1 MIKSKF
7 INKYINK
14 HINYILLTIIF
25 MIIFIIS
32 CYYSYLYYFNKLES
46 FTDYIFRNKD
56 IKYYRCQDKLLGKIT
71 QSIFDEHNI
80 INSNEDWDLYYPC
93 GYNNIEKELKGIQII
108 NNYENSDS
116 NSDLNSD
123 LNSDSNSDSNKELK
137 KNNINAKFIF
147 GINGC
152 DRIVS
157 KNNLWT
163 LLESCYG
170 REKASKLIPESFVLN
185 DNEQLNLLKK
195 NFYENKNSIYILK
208 KNVQRKEGLK
218 LTKNLDEIIYAKWE
232 GYILAQKYMSDIY
245 LINNRKV
252 NLRIYVLIMIKNN
265 KIHFYVSRKGK
276 CIYTNKEYNDNDFD
290 FETNITS
297 YNLDM
302 SVYEKNPR
310 FFEELIQY
318 INKNNGEGEGQKL
331 FEKINYI
338 LMNIFKCIAGNI
350 YQSKNIAGSVTF
362 QLFGIDVIFNKNL
375 DPYLLEFNKGPDMQ
389 GRDEM
394 DEKMKTTVQTDMFKT
409 VGVLNNDDNTNNSF
423 YLLYNKDI

>member
-25 MIIFIIS
+25 MIILIIIS
-32 CYYSYLYYFNKLES
+32 FYYSYFYYFNKLES
-46 FTDYIFRNKD
+46 FTDYSLVSKD
-56 IKYYRCQDKLLGKIT
+56 LKYYRCQDKLLGKIT
-71 QSIFDEHNI
+71 QSIFDDHNI

-93 GYNNIEKELKGIQII
+93 GYNNVEKELKDIQISD
-108 NNYENSDS
+108 NYENSDS
-116 NSDLNSD
+116 NK
-123 LNSDSNSDSNKELK
+123 DSK
-137 KNNINAKFIF
+137 KNNMNQKFIF

-157 KNNLWT
+157 KNNLWV
-163 LLESCYG
+163 LLERCYG
-170 REKASKLIPESFVLN
+170 REEASKLIPESFVLN
-185 DNEQLNLLKK
+185 DNDQLKLLKQDFYK
-195 NFYENKNSIYILK
+195 NVNNTYILK

-218 LTKNLDEIIYAKWE
+218 LTRNIDEIIYAKWE
-232 GYILAQKYMSDIY
+232 GYILAQKYMSDLY

-265 KIHFYVSRKGK
+265 KIYFYVSKKGK
-276 CIYTNKEYNDNDFD
+276 CIYTNKEYNDDDFD

-310 FFEELIQY
+310 FFEELIEY
-318 INKNNGEGEGQKL
+318 INKHDGERQGQKL
-331 FEKINYI
+331 FEKINYN
-338 LMNIFKCIAGNI
+338 LMNIFKCIAGNM
-350 YQSKNIAGSVTF
+350 YQSKNIVGTTSF
-362 QLFGIDVIFNKNL
+362 QLFGIDVIFNKKL
-375 DPYLLEFNKGPDMQ
+375 EPYLLEFNKGPDMQ
-389 GRDEM
+389 ARDEM
-394 DEKMKTTVQTDMFKT
+394 DEEMKTIIQTDMFKT
-409 VGVLNNDDNTNNSF
+409 VGVLNNDDSINNSF

>member
-1 MIKSKF
+1 MIKNKF
-7 INKYINK
+7 INKYISK
-14 HINYILLTIIF
+14 HINYILLII
-25 MIIFIIS
+25 IIIILPI
-32 CYYSYLYYFNKLES
+32 CYYFYFYYFNKLES
-46 FTDYIFRNKD
+46 FTDYIFANKD

-71 QSIFDEHNI
+71 QSIFDEYNI
-80 INSNEDWDLYYPC
+80 INSNENWDLYYPC
-93 GYNNIEKELKGIQII
+93 GYNNIEKELKGIQISD
-108 NNYENSDS
+108 NYENSDS
-116 NSDLNSD
+116 NKDL
-123 LNSDSNSDSNKELK
+123 
-137 KNNINAKFIF
+137 NNINAKFIF

-163 LLESCYG
+163 LLEKCYG

-185 DNEQLNLLKK
+185 NNEQLNLLKK
-195 NFYENKNSIYILK
+195 NFYKNKNNIYILK

-218 LTKNLDEIIYAKWE
+218 LTRNLDELIYAKWE
-232 GYILAQKYMSDIY
+232 GYMIAQKYMSDLY

-252 NLRIYVLIMIKNN
+252 NLRIYVLIMIKND
-265 KIHFYVSRKGK
+265 KIHFYVSKKGK

-318 INKNNGEGEGQKL
+318 INKNNGEGQGQKL
-331 FEKINYI
+331 FEKINNI

>member
-1 MIKSKF
+1 MIKNKF
-7 INKYINK
+7 INKYISK
-14 HINYILLTIIF
+14 HINYILLII
-25 MIIFIIS
+25 IIIIILPI
-32 CYYSYLYYFNKLES
+32 CYYSYFYYFNKLES
-46 FTDYIFRNKD
+46 FTDYIFANKD

-71 QSIFDEHNI
+71 QSIFDEYNI
-80 INSNEDWDLYYPC
+80 INSNENWDLYYPC
-93 GYNNIEKELKGIQII
+93 GYNNVEKELKGIQITD
-108 NNYENSDS
+108 NYENI
-116 NSDLNSD
+116 
-123 LNSDSNSDSNKELK
+123 DSNKELK

-163 LLESCYG
+163 LLEKCYG

-185 DNEQLNLLKK
+185 NNEQLNLLKK
-195 NFYENKNSIYILK
+195 NFYKNKNNIYILK

-218 LTKNLDEIIYAKWE
+218 LTRNLDEIIYAKWE
-232 GYILAQKYMSDIY
+232 GYMIAQKYMSDVY

-318 INKNNGEGEGQKL
+318 INKNNGEGQGQKL
-331 FEKINYI
+331 FEKINNI
-338 LMNIFKCIAGNI
+338 LMNIFKCIARNI

-409 VGVLNNDDNTNNSF
+409 VGVLNNNDNTNNSF
-423 YLLYNKDI
+423 YLLYNKDM